1 MKKIILLSFL
11 YFPICVFAQKNYF
24 SITGRTF
31 VEEHIVPDQ
40 TTKFPLSTGAYIQI
54 KEMPERGWLS
64 DTEGYFKIDSLQKGK
79 YHLTF
84 SCIGLERVDTVI
96 LINDNIDLKII
107 LSDLS
112 IHTPQLSLILSKGE
126 ENNVL
131 KNNFWDK
138 YGLRV
143 SYYTKESLQDKSQRI
158 TIFGYS
164 HKVKRNQIIFN
175 YLDKKYGYSWRFEA
189 PKGIIG
195 LDETL
200 DTYELYS
207 LCFSRIGISQN
218 INKDSVSFVHSY
230 GMIDENDSLS
240 VLLANELYR
249 ISVNAKEEKY
259 PLFYGGSYI
268 DRDSIVFLLSNTASF
283 AEIMTIATDNSL
295 PYLRFKSCD
304 VPYKELLN
312 VEKRLH
318 DFYFKR
324 SNRKI
329 IEDIIGWSSWHVS
342 TPDNKI
348 LIWLE
353 ECTDRNI
360 ENFKKYV
367 LNSPVLLFIET
378 DKKVHI

>member
-207 LCFSRIGISQN
+207 L
-218 INKDSVSFVHSY
+218 
-230 GMIDENDSLS
+230 
-240 VLLANELYR
+240 
-249 ISVNAKEEKY
+249 
-259 PLFYGGSYI
+259 
-268 DRDSIVFLLSNTASF
+268 
-283 AEIMTIATDNSL
+283 
-295 PYLRFKSCD
+295 
-304 VPYKELLN
+304 
-312 VEKRLH
+312 
-318 DFYFKR
+318 
-324 SNRKI
+324 
-329 IEDIIGWSSWHVS
+329 
-342 TPDNKI
+342 
-348 LIWLE
+348 
-353 ECTDRNI
+353 
-360 ENFKKYV
+360 
-367 LNSPVLLFIET
+367 SP
-378 DKKVHI
+378 

>member
-1 MKKIILLSFL
+1 MHIIIELSMKKIILLSFL

-207 LCFSRIGISQN
+207 L
-218 INKDSVSFVHSY
+218 
-230 GMIDENDSLS
+230 
-240 VLLANELYR
+240 
-249 ISVNAKEEKY
+249 
-259 PLFYGGSYI
+259 
-268 DRDSIVFLLSNTASF
+268 
-283 AEIMTIATDNSL
+283 
-295 PYLRFKSCD
+295 
-304 VPYKELLN
+304 
-312 VEKRLH
+312 
-318 DFYFKR
+318 
-324 SNRKI
+324 
-329 IEDIIGWSSWHVS
+329 
-342 TPDNKI
+342 
-348 LIWLE
+348 
-353 ECTDRNI
+353 
-360 ENFKKYV
+360 
-367 LNSPVLLFIET
+367 SP
-378 DKKVHI
+378 